1 MFLKAQV
8 SSFIA
13 TASDFLVTIFLR
25 EIAGLWYLPA
35 SVLGT
40 ITGGVVNYF
49 INRTWSFGSRP
60 DTKDIQ
66 DTIGSQAFRYFH
78 IWAGSIILNASG
90 MWLLTSPGGIN
101 YIVSKLIVSF
111 AVGIGF
117 NYPLQKRYVF
127 RKKFK
132 KKDAVTI

>member
-1 MFLKAQV
+1 MRRVRKYRFLKAQV

-13 TASDFLVTIFLR
+13 TSSDFLITIVLT
-25 EIAGLWYLPA
+25 EAGMWYLPA

-49 INRTWSFGSRP
+49 INRNWSFQSR
-60 DTKDIQ
+60 DDHI
-66 DTIGSQAFRYFH
+66 SRQAFRYFH

-90 MWLLTSPGGIN
+90 MWLLTSLAGFN
-101 YIVSKLIVSF
+101 YILSKLIISL

-127 RKKFK
+127 KRKET
-132 KKDAVTI
+132 VTI